1 MLAKKWVLKPEV
13 DVALLQKLFLE
24 VKNIH
29 PKIAE
34 LLLQKQLE
42 EYNAI
47 HDFFNPDVTL
57 LHDPF
62 LMKDMQ
68 KAVDRLTLAI
78 KNGEHILIYGDY
90 DVDGTTSVSLV
101 YSFLKKFTD
110 SIDYYIPDRIT
121 EGYGISFQSI
131 DYASDNEI
139 SLVIALDC
147 GIKAN
152 EKIEYANTKNV
163 DFIICDHHN
172 PGEELPAAVA
182 ILDPKRKDC
191 EYPFKE
197 LCGCGVGFKLMQA
210 YSMANEIPTE
220 NIFEYIDFLA
230 IAIAS
235 DIVPIVGENRIF
247 TYHGLKLINTRQ
259 RIGIQAILELSNF
272 TKQLNVSDLVFILAP
287 RINAAGR
294 LASGNKAVELLIAD
308 NLESAFMAGRN
319 IDTSNKQ
326 RKLLDKNITKHALSI
341 IEESEGIEAKTTVVF
356 NPEWHKGVI
365 GIVASRLIET
375 YYRPTIVFTE
385 SEGKLTGS
393 ARSVAGYD
401 VYTAIDSCSEYLE
414 QFGGHKY
421 AAGLTLKLENL
432 ELFKDKF
439 EKIVSETIPDE
450 LLIPCIHIDA
460 EINFSDIFSSSDLD
474 KIILGNE
481 IFPQFYKQLRRFNP
495 FGPSNMNPV
504 FMATNCIAKEIT
516 LLSENEH
523 LRFRVYQPSDEK
535 LILNAIAF
543 KQVPSLQIIDQS
555 KPFSMLFVIEENQW
569 RENINLQLRV
579 LDIRAF
585 E

>member
-543 KQVPSLQIIDQS
+543 KQAPSLQIIDQS